1 MEVKVY
7 GEYKFLDLSN
17 KGFGFP
23 KTNCVPSFFLGI
35 KSYIVVLKRR
45 IINGSLIVLTI
56 FFLMFCLNFLI
67 LYEFDKKISY
77 FVFSF
82 CSLSSQSKMTP
93 NHV

>member
-7 GEYKFLDLSN
+7 GECKFLDLSN

-23 KTNCVPSFFLGI
+23 KTNCVPSFFLGV

-45 IINGSLIVLTI
+45 IINGSLISLTI

-67 LYEFDKKISY
+67 LYEFDKKSAILC
-77 FVFSF
+77 F
-82 CSLSSQSKMTP
+82 LS
-93 NHV
+93 VD